1 MTILIVDDSESQ
13 RFLLTSIL
21 AGAGYPDVVNVAS
34 AREALAL
41 LRTASPP
48 NDSKRGQAAPDIELI
63 LMDLAM
69 PEMNGVEAC
78 RQINTPD
85 NVLDIPVIMV
95 TASTEMEDLQAAF
108 EAGALDYITKPV
120 NGVELRAR
128 LRSAL
133 RLKQEMER
141 RKEREQALLETTR
154 QLAEANAQLE
164 RLSASDGLTGLANR
178 RHFDIRLEREWKRAL
193 RVETSLA
200 LILLD
205 VDFFKRYNDTYGHQ
219 SGDDCLKRVASVLAG
234 AAQRSDD
241 LAARYG
247 GEEFALIL
255 PNTNLPGAL
264 HVAEQ
269 LRTSV
274 EALRLPHSASQAS
287 AWVTLSLGV
296 AAMIPTLDS
305 TPAELFT
312 LADQALYRAKQEGRN
327 RVQAPTPGWQPTS

>member
-21 AGAGYPDVVNVAS
+21 ASAGYTDVMSVAS
-34 AREALAL
+34 AREALQL
-41 LRTASPP
+41 LQVEAP
-48 NDSKRGQAAPDIELI
+48 GQASRDGNPPAPDVELI
-63 LMDLAM
+63 LMDLTM

-78 RQINTPD
+78 RQINRPGD
-85 NVLDIPVIMV
+85 VLDIPVIMV

-120 NGVELRAR
+120 NAIELQAR
-128 LRSAL
+128 VRSAL

-141 RKEREQALLETTR
+141 RKARERELLQTTE
-154 QLAEANAQLE
+154 QLAKANARLE

-178 RHFDIRLEREWKRAL
+178 RHFDVRLEREWKRAL
-193 RVETSLA
+193 RVKHPLA

-205 VDFFKRYNDTYGHQ
+205 VDYFKPYNDTYGHQ
-219 SGDDCLKRVASVLAG
+219 SGDDCLRQVARFLIS
-234 AAQRSDD
+234 AAHRSDD

-255 PNTNLPGAL
+255 PNTNLAGAL

-269 LRTSV
+269 LRTDV
-274 EALRLPHSASQAS
+274 EALRLPHHASSASE
-287 AWVTLSLGV
+287 WVTLSLGV
-296 AAMIPTLDS
+296 AAMVPTLGATS
-305 TPAELFT
+305 GELIA
-312 LADQALYRAKQEGRN
+312 LADQALYRAKQSGRN
-327 RVQAPTPGWQPTS
+327 RVQAAA